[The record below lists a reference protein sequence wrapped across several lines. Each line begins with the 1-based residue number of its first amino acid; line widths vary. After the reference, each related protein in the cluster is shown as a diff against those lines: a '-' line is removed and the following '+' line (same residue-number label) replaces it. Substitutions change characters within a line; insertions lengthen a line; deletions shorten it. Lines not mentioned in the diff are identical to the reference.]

1 MSTFNIEFSVC
12 NFIYHIIREETFEE
26 VKTYTYTKYISE
38 YTHTL
43 TLEYLEH
50 KII

>member
-1 MSTFNIEFSVC
+1 MC
-12 NFIYHIIREETFEE
+12 NREETFEE

-43 TLEYLEH
+43 EYLEH
-50 KII
+50 KIIQ